1 MSSNFQ
7 VTSQQVKMIE
17 SCSLSDGIIQT
28 MENDDCSYNDAVQS
42 VLHKQGWEMRNV
54 PGLKYKEFYN
64 KETKVCVPAFRLKN
78 NNLTVPV
85 TDKPYVTNAFRVRNN
100 GIHCWVE
107 PNEWQ
112 STYDCRT
119 GKRLLKKKL
128 WREQM
133 EQQNQR
139 SSLSTRKEY
148 IY

>member
-17 SCSLSDGIIQT
+17 SCSFSDEINQT
-28 MENDDCSYNDAVQS
+28 MDNDDCSYNDAVQS
-42 VLHKQGWEMRNV
+42 VLHKQGWEIRNV
-54 PGLKYKEFYN
+54 PGLKYKQYYN
-64 KETKVCVPAFRLKN
+64 KETKNYASVFRIKN
-78 NNLTVPV
+78 TNLTVPV
-85 TDKPYVTNAFRVRNN
+85 TDKPYVTNAFRVKNN

-119 GKRLLKKKL
+119 GQRLLKKKL

-139 SSLSTRKEY
+139 SSLSTKKEY